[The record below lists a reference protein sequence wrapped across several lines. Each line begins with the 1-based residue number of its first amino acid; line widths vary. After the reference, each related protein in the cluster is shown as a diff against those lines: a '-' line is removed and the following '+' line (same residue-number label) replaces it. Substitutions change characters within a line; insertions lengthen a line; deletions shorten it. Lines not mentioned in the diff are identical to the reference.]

1 MLVDI
6 DSVPPFYRNYVR
18 LVTQGDVLEA
28 LKASGAH
35 AQSVVSAIPEERAAF
50 RYADGKWSIAEVL
63 CHLMDGERIFGCRA
77 LRFAR
82 NDPAPLPGYDQDLYV
97 PESNAAARSIARL
110 AGDMA
115 RLRASTVDLFASFT
129 PEMLAR
135 KGVAN
140 QVEVSVLALGCII
153 AGHERHH
160 IRILQERYLAP

>member
-1 MLVDI
+1 MLVDV

-18 LVTQGDVLEA
+18 LVTESDVLEA

-35 AQSVVSAIPEERAAF
+35 AQSVVSAIPEEKAAF

-97 PESNAAARSIARL
+97 PESNVAARSIARL
-110 AGDMA
+110 AGEMA
-115 RLRASTVDLFASFT
+115 RLRA
-129 PEMLAR
+129 
-135 KGVAN
+135 
-140 QVEVSVLALGCII
+140 
-153 AGHERHH
+153 
-160 IRILQERYLAP
+160 

>member
-1 MLVDI
+1 MLVDV

-18 LVTQGDVLEA
+18 LVTESDVLEA

-35 AQSVVSAIPEERAAF
+35 AQSVVSAIPEEKAAF

-97 PESNAAARSIARL
+97 PESNVAARSIARL
-110 AGDMA
+110 AGEMA